1 MRVAARKL
9 RVEDAAKLQA
19 LVVENFDAIE
29 PGLTV
34 LDARLLLG
42 HATIDVIG
50 VDAAGTLVLCAAGF
64 SANEEMLLKA
74 VEAYSWCL
82 EYPEGLLR
90 LYPGCQLSEERPPRL
105 LFVVERMPDAFQRK
119 IKQLGFPEVDCVE
132 FRHLEFDGV
141 PTVYFE
147 SLLRLRR
154 SRMVDADAP
163 PAPSS
168 GAGSATENVITMNGA
183 SARALSV
190 KPPKHAT
197 QASPDAAANGTRA
210 ADRIAPAREPAPVV
224 SMVSRQATV
233 PAPWVDRPRST
244 TEPVVLREP
253 EPLIVAP
260 VVEMFAAAE
269 PEPDLVAAALELSI
283 VPEPATEPV
292 TLPELPEVPVRTF
305 VVDAVP
311 SMAPAHVATATAPA
325 AERVSFKDLA
335 TALLGATTATQET
348 PVQVVSAA
356 TQPDGAEL
364 LALKAVSEPIAFKPV
379 VVEPIVAP
387 LEVVLE
393 SSPVERI
400 ESPQP
405 LVQSPALDEIVALA
419 VATLPVEPVIESPK
433 PPALTLESLGAAAVP
448 APAARERGGAES
460 ARPAVPPL
468 PQGFEGLKFPNDG
481 VLTRQWMEFLSQMSA
496 SK

>member
-1 MRVAARKL
+1 MRVAVKKL

-42 HATIDVIG
+42 HGTIDVVGI
-50 VDAAGTLVLCAAGF
+50 DAAGSLVLGAVGF

-82 EYPEGLLR
+82 EYPEGLVR
-90 LYPGCQLSEERPPRL
+90 LYPSCRLSEERPPRL

-141 PTVYFE
+141 QTVYFE

-154 SRMVDADAP
+154 SRMVEADAQTA
-163 PAPSS
+163 PAS

-183 SARALSV
+183 SARALSG
-190 KPPKHAT
+190 KPQKHVS
-197 QASPDAAANGTRA
+197 QASPDAATSGTRA
-210 ADRIAPAREPAPVV
+210 ADPVPPAREPAPLV

-233 PAPWVDRPRST
+233 PAPRVDRPRPAA
-244 TEPVVLREP
+244 EPVVLREP
-253 EPLIVAP
+253 APLIAAP
-260 VVEMFAAAE
+260 VLATLVADE
-269 PEPDLVAAALELSI
+269 PELDEVAAALELSI

-292 TLPELPEVPVRTF
+292 TPPELPDAPVRTF
-305 VVDAVP
+305 AVDAIP
-311 SMAPAHVATATAPA
+311 SMAPAHVVTATAPA

-335 TALLGATTATQET
+335 TALLGATTATQEAL
-348 PVQVVSAA
+348 VQAA
-356 TQPDGAEL
+356 TAPQPKGA
-364 LALKAVSEPIAFKPV
+364 EPIALEPTG
-379 VVEPIVAP
+379 VEPIVAP
-387 LEVVLE
+387 LELVLE
-393 SSPVERI
+393 SSLVEKI
-400 ESPQP
+400 ETPQP
-405 LVQSPALDEIVALA
+405 PVQSASLDEVIALATATLPAEPVAPVIETAKQPPLTLQTA
-419 VATLPVEPVIESPK
+419 VATPVP
-433 PPALTLESLGAAAVP
+433 
-448 APAARERGGAES
+448 PAARVIE
-460 ARPAVPPL
+460 PAKPAAPPL

-496 SK
+496 TK

>member
-1 MRVAARKL
+1 MRMAAKKL

-19 LVVENFDAIE
+19 LIVENFDAIE

-42 HATIDVIG
+42 HGTIDVVGI
-50 VDAAGTLVLCAAGF
+50 DAAGSLVLCAVGF

-82 EYPEGLLR
+82 EYPEGLVR
-90 LYPGCQLSEERPPRL
+90 LYPSCQLSEERPPRL

-163 PAPSS
+163 TTPTTMPTPPS
-168 GAGSATENVITMNGA
+168 GAGSPTENVITMNGA
-183 SARALSV
+183 SSRALSV
-190 KPPKHAT
+190 KPPKHVT
-197 QASPDAAANGTRA
+197 PASPDAATNGTRA
-210 ADRIAPAREPAPVV
+210 ADRVAPPREPAPVV
-224 SMVSRQATV
+224 SIVSRQATV
-233 PAPWVDRPRST
+233 PAPWVDRPRPAP
-244 TEPVVLREP
+244 EPVVLREP

-260 VVEMFAAAE
+260 VVETFTAAE
-269 PEPDLVAAALELSI
+269 LEPDVVAAALEISI

-292 TLPELPEVPVRTF
+292 TLPELPEVPFRPF
-305 VVDAVP
+305 AVDAIP
-311 SMAPAHVATATAPA
+311 SMVPAHVATATAPA
-325 AERVSFKDLA
+325 GGRVSFKGLA
-335 TALLGATTATQET
+335 TALLGETTTE
-348 PVQVVSAA
+348 P
-356 TQPDGAEL
+356 P
-364 LALKAVSEPIAFKPV
+364 ALKAVSESIALEPI

-387 LEVVLE
+387 LELALE
-393 SSPVERI
+393 SSLVETF
-400 ESPQP
+400 ETPQP

-419 VATLPVEPVIESPK
+419 AELPVAPVIEFPR
-433 PPALTLESLGAAAVP
+433 PPALTLETAGAIPVP
-448 APAARERGGAES
+448 APAARAREIAEPVK
-460 ARPAVPPL
+460 PAAPPL

>member
-1 MRVAARKL
+1 MKVAARKL

-19 LVVENFDAIE
+19 LIVENFDAIE

-50 VDAAGTLVLCAAGF
+50 VDAVGTLVLCAVGF

-82 EYPEGLLR
+82 EYPEGLVR

-163 PAPSS
+163 TAPAN
-168 GAGSATENVITMNGA
+168 GAGAATENVITMNGA
-183 SARALSV
+183 SARGLSV
-190 KPPKHAT
+190 KPPKHVT
-197 QASPDAAANGTRA
+197 QASPDAATNGPRA
-210 ADRIAPAREPAPVV
+210 ADRVAPAREPSPVV

-233 PAPWVDRPRST
+233 PVPRVDRPRPV

-253 EPLIVAP
+253 EPLIAAP
-260 VVEMFAAAE
+260 VVETLTVAE
-269 PEPDLVAAALELSI
+269 PEPDVVAAALEFSI
-283 VPEPATEPV
+283 VPEPATEPL
-292 TLPELPEVPVRTF
+292 TLPELPEVPVRPF

-311 SMAPAHVATATAPA
+311 SMVPAHVTTAA

-348 PVQVVSAA
+348 LVQVVAAA
-356 TQPDGAEL
+356 TPPDGAEP
-364 LALKAVSEPIAFKPV
+364 LALKAVSEPIAFEPV
-379 VVEPIVAP
+379 VVEPIVAS
-387 LEVVLE
+387 LELVLE
-393 SSPVERI
+393 SSVVEKI
-400 ESPQP
+400 ETPLP

-419 VATLPVEPVIESPK
+419 AAPLPVEAVAPVIESPE
-433 PPALTLESLGAAAVP
+433 PPALTLETVAAIAGLT
-448 APAARERGGAES
+448 PAAREREVAES
-460 ARPAVPPL
+460 AKPAAPPV

>member
-42 HATIDVIG
+42 HGTIDVVGI
-50 VDAAGTLVLCAAGF
+50 DAGGTLVLCAVGF

-82 EYPEGLLR
+82 EYPEGLVR
-90 LYPGCQLSEERPPRL
+90 LYPSCQLSEERPPRL

-132 FRHLEFDGV
+132 FRHLEFNGV
-141 PTVYFE
+141 QTVYFE

-154 SRMVDADAP
+154 SRMVETDTPTAP
-163 PAPSS
+163 AGGP
-168 GAGSATENVITMNGA
+168 GSATENVITMNGA
-183 SARALSV
+183 AARALSV
-190 KPPKHAT
+190 KPQKHVT
-197 QASPDAAANGTRA
+197 QPSPDAATNSTRT
-210 ADRIAPAREPAPVV
+210 ADRVAPAREPAPVV
-224 SMVSRQATV
+224 SMLSRQATA
-233 PAPWVDRPRST
+233 PAPWVDRPRPA
-244 TEPVVLREP
+244 TEPVALREP
-253 EPLIVAP
+253 ELLIAAP
-260 VVEMFAAAE
+260 VIETLIAAE
-269 PEPDLVAAALELSI
+269 PESDVVAAALELSI

-292 TLPELPEVPVRTF
+292 TLPKLPEAPVATF
-305 VVDAVP
+305 VVDAIP
-311 SMAPAHVATATAPA
+311 SIAPAHVVTATAPI

-335 TALLGATTATQET
+335 TALLGATTATQEPLV
-348 PVQVVSAA
+348 PVVAA
-356 TQPDGAEL
+356 DPA
-364 LALKAVSEPIAFKPV
+364 EPIALEPV

-387 LEVVLE
+387 LELVLE
-393 SSPVERI
+393 SSLVKKI
-400 ESPQP
+400 ETPQP
-405 LVQSPALDEIVALA
+405 LVQSPALDEILALDA
-419 VATLPVEPVIESPK
+419 APLMVEPVAPVIELPK
-433 PPALTLESLGAAAVP
+433 PLALTLETVGTMPVP
-448 APAARERGGAES
+448 APAAREREVAES
-460 ARPAVPPL
+460 AKPAAPPL

>member
-42 HATIDVIG
+42 HGTIDVVGI
-50 VDAAGTLVLCAAGF
+50 DAAGSLVLCAVGF

-82 EYPEGLLR
+82 EYPEGLVR
-90 LYPGCQLSEERPPRL
+90 LYPSVQLSEERPPRL

-141 PTVYFE
+141 QTVYFE

-163 PAPSS
+163 PAPPS
-168 GAGSATENVITMNGA
+168 GTGSATENVITMNGA
-183 SARALSV
+183 SARAQSV
-190 KPPKHAT
+190 KPPKHVPP
-197 QASPDAAANGTRA
+197 ASPDAATNGSRA
-210 ADRIAPAREPAPVV
+210 ADRVAPPREPAPVV

-233 PAPWVDRPRST
+233 PAPWVDRPRSAA
-244 TEPVVLREP
+244 EPVVLREP

-260 VVEMFAAAE
+260 IVETFTASE
-269 PEPDLVAAALELSI
+269 PEPDVVAAALELSI
-283 VPEPATEPV
+283 MPEPVTEPV
-292 TLPELPEVPVRTF
+292 TLPELGAVPVRPFT
-305 VVDAVP
+305 VDSVP

-325 AERVSFKDLA
+325 GERVSFKDLA

-348 PVQVVSAA
+348 LVQAVAA
-356 TQPDGAEL
+356 APQSNGAEPIVL
-364 LALKAVSEPIAFKPV
+364 EPVFFAPT
-379 VVEPIVAP
+379 VAP
-387 LEVVLE
+387 LELVVE
-393 SSPVERI
+393 SSLVEAI
-400 ESPQP
+400 EMPQP
-405 LVQSPALDEIVALA
+405 VVPSPALDEIVALA
-419 VATLPVEPVIESPK
+419 AQLPVEPVAPVVESPR
-433 PPALTLESLGAAAVP
+433 PPALTLESGILAP
-448 APAARERGGAES
+448 APAAREREVVE
-460 ARPAVPPL
+460 PAKPAAPPL